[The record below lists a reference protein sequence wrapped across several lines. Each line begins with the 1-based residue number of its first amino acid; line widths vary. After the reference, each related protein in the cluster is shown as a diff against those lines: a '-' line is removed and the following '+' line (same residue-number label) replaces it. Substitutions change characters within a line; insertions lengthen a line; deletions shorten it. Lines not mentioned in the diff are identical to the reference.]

1 MIFSTAGA
9 KVYIGGTKS
18 MKSTDFTAA
27 DFSTETWNTEITGLE
42 SLGSLGDTASEI
54 AQDIVGEGRTKR
66 IKGTRNAGAMELIAA
81 INYADAGQQALLAAE
96 KTPHDYAFRVVFND
110 APEGGTP
117 SERLFIAKVGSVSEA
132 YDTANS
138 IMKLNSSLWVNS
150 NVVRVNATA
159 GV

>member
-1 MIFSTAGA
+1 MIFSTAGS
-9 KVYIGGTKS
+9 KLYIGGIQD
-18 MKSTDFTAA
+18 MKSADFVAG
-27 DFSTETWNTEITGLE
+27 DFSTETWTEITGLE
-42 SLGSLGDTASEI
+42 SLGSVGDTSEEI
-54 AQDIVGEGRTKR
+54 AQAVVGEGRTKR
-66 IKGTRNAGAMELIAA
+66 IKGTRNAGAMEVVMA

-96 KTPHDYAFRVVFND
+96 KTPDDYAFRVAFND
-110 APEGGTP
+110 APAGGSP
-117 SERLFIAKVGSVSEA
+117 SERMFIAKVGSVMEA